1 MEIVSIHRW
10 LRSAGFGIRKQLM
23 RLVWAATLLTALA
36 PLLAHSAAESTG
48 LENTFPHVR
57 IVDPID
63 DTRRVIL
70 SGNRHPAA
78 LQGVDRGRVADNL
91 RLERM
96 ILSLKPDQLQT
107 AVLDQFLADTHDPSS
122 PRHGQWMNA
131 QTFAQHFGAAED
143 DITRV
148 TGWLM
153 ANGFA
158 IDEVAPGRLSIV
170 FSGTAAQVRL
180 AFHTEI
186 RRYRFNAGDHI
197 ANATEPEI
205 PAALAPVV
213 AGVVSLHDIRSQPM
227 SVRQTA
233 SPDYTS
239 GSTHYLAA
247 TDFQTIYNLQPLYS
261 GGIDGSGKSIAIIGR
276 SNVVLSDLQQFRTF
290 MNLPAN
296 TPLVI
301 VNGSDPG
308 LVTGDQGESDLDLEW
323 AGAVAPGATI
333 KFVTSANTASSDGIT
348 LSAQYAVSNNVADV
362 ISLSYGQCE
371 SSLGPSAL
379 NFFNNLWSQAAAQG
393 ITVVVS
399 SGDSGAAGCDAAS
412 TSSATHG
419 RAVNGLCTSPYST
432 CVGGTQFAD
441 TSNPSLYWATSNNTS
456 NHSSA
461 LSYIPE
467 VVWNESGSNGGSG
480 LWSSGGGASTFFSK
494 PSWQTTPGVPADGK
508 RDVPDVALTAATHD
522 GYLVYSSDNTTQ
534 TQTLYVFGGTSAS
547 APAFAGIMALIN
559 HKTGYRQGNANP
571 RLYGLAT
578 RQASGSGSAYFHQI
592 TSGNNS
598 VPGLTGFVASTSAP
612 YYNKATGLGSVD
624 GNVLVSHW
632 VDLLPVSTTTLTVSP
647 APSTV
652 GQSITLTATV
662 TGATPTG
669 TVQFL
674 DNGSNLDAPIV
685 LASGVATLITNTLS
699 SGSHSITAS
708 YSGDPSNQPSTSS
721 PWAQTVLNTT
731 TTSISVTPSPLI
743 AGQSVALVA
752 VVTGA
757 APTGSVQFKDGA
769 SNLGSLVTL
778 SSGSATLNTNALVTA
793 GAHNLTAL
801 YSGDSSNTSSTSPAI
816 VESVSPANS
825 AITVTASAT
834 AITIGQTVTLTAA
847 VSGVAPTGTVQ
858 FKDGQTNLGDAVM
871 LNGGAATTSTA
882 TLAVGTH
889 SLVATYS
896 GDANNLG
903 SSTPPLTVAVSDNG
917 LIGNADAD
925 VPALPQWAGLLL
937 GWLLISSAW
946 RHHNRSCRRL
956 DWGSK

>member
-1 MEIVSIHRW
+1 MEKVSIHRW
-10 LRSAGFGIRKQLM
+10 LRSIGLSSRKQLM
-23 RLVWAATLLTALA
+23 RTVWAAAFLTALT
-36 PLLAHSAAESTG
+36 PLLAHSTAESTSF
-48 LENTFPHVR
+48 EDTFPHVR
-57 IVDPID
+57 IVDPVD

-78 LQGVDRGRVADNL
+78 LRGADRGRVADDL

-96 ILSLKPDQLQT
+96 ILSLKPDPLQ
-107 AVLDQFLADTHDPSS
+107 AAALDRFLTEAHDPSS
-122 PRHGQWMNA
+122 PRYGQWLNV
-131 QTFAQHFGAAED
+131 QTFAQHFGAAKA
-143 DITRV
+143 DITQV
-148 TGWLM
+148 TQWLI

-158 IDEVAPGRLSIV
+158 IDEVASGGLSVV
-170 FSGTAAQVRL
+170 FSGTAAQVRH

-186 RRYRFNAGDHI
+186 RRYRFNASDHI
-197 ANATEPEI
+197 ANTTEPEI

-213 AGVVSLHDIRSQPM
+213 AGVVSLHDIHSQPM

-233 SPDYTS
+233 SPDFTS
-239 GSTHYLAA
+239 GSTHYLTAA
-247 TDFQTIYNLQPLYS
+247 DFQTIYNLQPLYT
-261 GGIDGSGKSIAIIGR
+261 GGINGSGKSIAIIGR
-276 SNVVLSDLQQFRTF
+276 SNVVPSDLQQFRAF

-296 TPLVI
+296 APQII

-371 SSLGPSAL
+371 SSLGTSAL

-412 TSSATHG
+412 ASSSTQG

-441 TSNPSLYWATSNNTS
+441 TSNPALYWATSNTTS

-467 VVWNESGSNGGSG
+467 VVWNESGVNGGSG
-480 LWSSGGGASTFFSK
+480 LWSSGGGASTYFSK
-494 PSWQTTPGVPADGK
+494 PTWQSTPGVPADRK

-522 GYLVYSSDNTTQ
+522 GYLVYSSDNSTQ

-547 APAFAGIMALIN
+547 GPAFAGIMALVN

-598 VPGLTGFVASTSAP
+598 VPGLTGFAASPSTP

-632 VDLLPVSTTTLTVSP
+632 VDLLPISTTTLTVSP
-647 APSTV
+647 APSVV
-652 GQSITLTATV
+652 GQSITLVATV

-674 DNGSNLDAPIV
+674 DNGSNLDSPV
-685 LASGVATLITNTLS
+685 TVASGGATLITNAFA

-708 YSGDPSNQPSTSS
+708 YSGDPGNQPSTSS
-721 PWAQTVLNTT
+721 PWVQSVLSTT
-731 TTSISVTPSPLI
+731 TVSISATPSPLI
-743 AGQSVALVA
+743 AGEVLAITA
-752 VVTGA
+752 VVSGA
-757 APTGSVQFKDGA
+757 APTGSVQFMDGTT
-769 SNLGSLVTL
+769 NLGPPISLN
-778 SSGSATLNTNALVTA
+778 SGSATLNTSAIVTA
-793 GAHNLTAL
+793 GTHSLTAV
-801 YSGDSSNTSSTSPAI
+801 YSGDSGNAASTSPTMI
-816 VESVSPANS
+816 ESVIPANS
-825 AITVTASAT
+825 TITVTASAT
-834 AITIGQTVTLTAA
+834 TITVGQTTTLTAV
-847 VSGVAPTGTVQ
+847 VSGAAPTGSVQ
-858 FKDGQTNLGDAVM
+858 FNDGQTNLGAAVT
-871 LNGGAATTSTA
+871 LSGGVATISTSN
-882 TLAVGTH
+882 LAVGTH

-896 GDANNLG
+896 GDANNVA
-903 SSTPPLTVAVSDNG
+903 STTPPLTVTVSNYV
-917 LIGNADAD
+917 LTGNEDAD
-925 VPALPQWAGLLL
+925 VPTLPQWAGLLL
-937 GWLLISSAW
+937 GCLLIHSAW
-946 RHHNRSCRRL
+946 RHHSRSGR
-956 DWGSK
+956 